1 MNLVITDFL
10 TEYKNVCEVNVI
22 DVNVDIVKF
31 YSDDQNWLDQLL
43 AWAKGKF
50 FIFSFKHLF
59 KANNDSHIA

>member
-43 AWAKGKF
+43 AWAKG
-50 FIFSFKHLF
+50 
-59 KANNDSHIA
+59 